1 MGVEA
6 AQGWWRCQ
14 RGHRP
19 GARYA
24 RDVTTSAV
32 PPQHQRSALSVEA
45 GGLIA
50 AGIALLGSV
59 GLLVLLL
66 RTSPVPIQGGDSVSA
81 GSQLMVLLTGLVT
94 VPIVYLRSPRAKKQR
109 VLQRVLST
117 VILTLTI
124 AFTAAMLVSAL
135 FAIFAVALPAVELD
149 IPSAVGIGVV
159 LAALAA
165 YFIVGVVA
173 NLATTQVATL
183 LSVFLI
189 GGVLGAMLSA
199 TASDWFLHNFS
210 TLGISTPE
218 SASSFNSTLVLA
230 GLLVVTLADFVAKD
244 LHDWMGDEFSRRRIA
259 FVRWWLVGSGVAM
272 MGVGLIP
279 LNVNHLAHSILARVM
294 MGLFAVLIIVL
305 PFLVPRLPVT
315 FKIASYAALAL
326 IGGVAA
332 LMAIGYFNLTV
343 VEFLATV
350 ILFVWLTLFVRTVA
364 AGAADQR
371 RHAPSAEVH

>member
-1 MGVEA
+1 MEA
-6 AQGWWRCQ
+6 A
-14 RGHRP
+14 
-19 GARYA
+19 
-24 RDVTTSAV
+24 
-32 PPQHQRSALSVEA
+32 
-45 GGLIA
+45 GLIA
-50 AGIALLGSV
+50 AGIALAGSI
-59 GLLVLLL
+59 GLLILLL
-66 RTSPVPIQGGDSVSA
+66 RTTPVPIQGGDSVSA
-81 GSQLMVLLTGLVT
+81 GSQLMVLLTGLIT
-94 VPIVYLRSPRAKKQR
+94 VPIVYLRSPRAKRQGGWR
-109 VLQRVLST
+109 RALST
-117 VILTLTI
+117 IILTLTI

-135 FAIFAVALPAVELD
+135 FAIFAIALPAVQLD
-149 IPSAVGIGVV
+149 IPSAIGIGAV

-165 YFIVGVVA
+165 YFIVGLVA

-183 LSVFLI
+183 LSVFLV
-189 GGVLGAMLSA
+189 GGVLGAILSA

-230 GLLVVTLADFVAKD
+230 GLLVVTLADFVATD

-259 FVRWWLVGSGVAM
+259 FVRWWLVGSGIAM

-332 LMAIGYFNLTV
+332 LMVVGYFNLTV

-364 AGAADQR
+364 AGADDQR
-371 RHAPSAEVH
+371 RHAAAAEAA